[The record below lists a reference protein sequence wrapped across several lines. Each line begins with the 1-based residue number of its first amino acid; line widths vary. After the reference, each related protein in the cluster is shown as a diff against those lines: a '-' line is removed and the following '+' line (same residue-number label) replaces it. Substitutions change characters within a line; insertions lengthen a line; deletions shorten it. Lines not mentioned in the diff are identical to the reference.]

1 MAVNLENAKKQFTD
15 LMRNLNKKDQ
25 EQFFAFILQEW
36 KPMENIFECRPD
48 KRAVTH
54 DLRKDMEDA
63 IIDDPVFL
71 LNSIAYDIKKR
82 VPFNGI
88 LPSEHIETP
97 KKGENSD
104 CDSNVTLHVDEFLYD
119 DDDMNELIDNGKLQ
133 KYYCCNC
140 GSRDIKPLI
149 FISHSM
155 SRDALYFIFNTLLP
169 TLEGKMVL
177 DIGSRLGAVLYGAYV
192 YTDASK
198 IIGIEMNKEF
208 CDLQNSIINQ
218 YKMNDRIE
226 ILHKKI
232 EDAPEVVKA
241 SDVVVMNNP
250 FEFYLSES
258 EQIEIWRFLKSNLKK
273 GTILVLRPNIEIMLK
288 HLQTGIVTS
297 DWLKPLPQCQSNNQE
312 NSSFSSVTS
321 QDDEEYDN
329 IVCYEIK

>member
-1 MAVNLENAKKQFTD
+1 MTVNLEDAKKQFTD
-15 LMRNLNKKDQ
+15 LMRNLNKKNQ
-25 EQFFAFILQEW
+25 EQFFSFILQEW
-36 KPMENIFECRPD
+36 KPMETVFQCRP
-48 KRAVTH
+48 AIG
-54 DLRKDMEDA
+54 DLKKDMEDA

-71 LNSIAYDIKKR
+71 LNSIAYDIRKR

-88 LPSEHIETP
+88 LSTEHIESP

-104 CDSNVTLHVDEFLYD
+104 CESNVTLHVDEFLYD

-133 KYYCCNC
+133 KYYCIDC

-155 SRDALYFIFNTLLP
+155 SRDAIYFIFNTLLP
-169 TLEGKMVL
+169 TLKGKTIL

-192 YTDASK
+192 YTDAIK

-208 CDLQNSIINQ
+208 CDLQCSIVNQ

-232 EDAPEVVKA
+232 EDAPEVVRT

-250 FEFYLSES
+250 FEFYLPES
-258 EQIEIWRFLKSNLKK
+258 IQVEMWRFLKDNLKK
-273 GTILVLRPNIEIMLK
+273 GTILVVRPNIETMLK
-288 HLQTGIVTS
+288 DLQTGIVINN
-297 DWLKPLPQCQSNNQE
+297 WLRPLSHQSNNQE
-312 NSSFSSVTS
+312 VSSFSSITS
-321 QDDEEYDN
+321 QDNDKYDN